1 MESAHPSPQSLPVNR
16 EGERLPR
23 ALQALVCTRYLAL
36 DRGRLF
42 YSCRPAAIRCVNVRL
57 QAQAAA
63 HAAQGASGSYGGGP
77 HSLDRTP
84 ASSAAAAAA
93 AAFSGA
99 ENGLAAGF
107 SRPGSLPSHVGIAA
121 TGLSGL
127 PGGGTDASVDEA
139 LIVVGDGGG
148 GEGTTG
154 RASDGPVPPVRHLLC
169 EGKTLLFALRDRLY
183 AYSRRS
189 GTVTATFRHFEAAQP
204 QSKRP
209 TAAEDAEGDHDGE
222 PLGNGS
228 VSLRTAQSGQRTAAA
243 GEVPHIC
250 GVSSAGDAVL
260 VQYPRVVYVMDR
272 LSLERTPLRV
282 LQVVHLPCETLAVAD
297 FGPHLLALAHPSV
310 GSRDGLG
317 EPRTRQSLYVMEQ
330 SCSLAAAKMPAKMP
344 AASAVVRQV
353 LRLPPR
359 AGPAVTLAPAFAL
372 QSDESEGY
380 NTFTNTH
387 IFIATASTLLVVR
400 AARPSEQVALLA
412 KQGHFATAQ
421 HLVQQ
426 RHKQPKVL
434 VEVSNAYACQL
445 WHHVR
450 DRAAVYSLNF
460 LSDADVSPWVRT
472 CNSDVGPH

>member
-1 MESAHPSPQSLPVNR
+1 MRTVHPAHPQLQSLPVNR

-23 ALQALVCTRYLAL
+23 ALQALICTRYLAL

-42 YSCRPAAIRCVNVRL
+42 YSCRPAAIRCINIRL

-63 HAAQGASGSYGGGP
+63 HAAQGTSGSYGGGA

-84 ASSAAAAAA
+84 ASSAAAVAA

-99 ENGLAAGF
+99 EDGLAAGF
-107 SRPGSLPSHVGIAA
+107 SRPASLPSHVGIAA

-139 LIVVGDGGG
+139 LIVVGG
-148 GEGTTG
+148 GEGTSRTL
-154 RASDGPVPPVRHLLC
+154 DGPVPPVRHLLC

-204 QSKRP
+204 QSQQP
-209 TAAEDAEGDHDGE
+209 AEENAESDDNCEAAADGSAS
-222 PLGNGS
+222 P
-228 VSLRTAQSGQRTAAA
+228 RTAPPSQRTTA
-243 GEVPHIC
+243 PHIC

-282 LQVVHLPCETLAVAD
+282 LQVVHLPCETLGVAD

-310 GSRDGLG
+310 ESRDGLG
-317 EPRTRQSLYVMEQ
+317 APRTRQSLYIMEQ
-330 SCSLAAAKMPAKMP
+330 SCSQAVKMPAKTP

-387 IFIATASTLLVVR
+387 VFIATASTLLVVR

-450 DRAAVYSLNF
+450 
-460 LSDADVSPWVRT
+460 
-472 CNSDVGPH
+472 